1 MTIKRKMV
9 LPLALALGALGLM
22 VVAQMASATHPRPK
36 GATPLRVSLVPAYV
50 ACPNSAPPANR
61 QHGAPLAALSCN
73 PPVQTSNFLTVGT
86 GDAWIG
92 TLAKG
97 IASVRLDVKVTS
109 PEDVKIVSSG
119 TDIRCNGANAVPG
132 FCTNANTDNAN
143 VPDYSGQIQGTATIR
158 ITDHFNGPVGACG
171 ACTDPATVQDLT
183 FPVTASCANSPP
195 NPVGPTVGSTC
206 NVSTTANGVV
216 PSSVQDNKRANVE
229 VQTININDGGSSGA
243 AGDPGATLFGTQG
256 IFIP

>member
-22 VVAQMASATHPRPK
+22 LVAQMASATHPRPK
-36 GATPLRVSLVPAYV
+36 GATPLRVSLVPAYKP
-50 ACPNSAPPANR
+50 CAPGVANR
-61 QHGAPLAALSCN
+61 QHGAPLAGLSCN

-86 GDAWIG
+86 GDAWPGTIANSIG
-92 TLAKG
+92 
-97 IASVRLDVKVTS
+97 SVRLDVKATS
-109 PEDVKIVSSG
+109 PEDVKIAVSI
-119 TDIRCNGANAVPG
+119 TDVRCKGGNTVPG
-132 FCTNANTDNAN
+132 FCTTANTDNAS
-143 VPDYSGQIQGTATIR
+143 VPDYSGQLQATATIR

-183 FPVTASCANSPP
+183 FPVTESCANSPP

-206 NVSTTANGVV
+206 NVSTSANVVV

-229 VQTININDGGSSGA
+229 VQTINVNDGGSSGA
-243 AGDPGATLFGTQG
+243 AGAPDATPFETQG